1 MDNDNNFESFS
12 KSISGLSQYSDAYE
26 DYYEQKKTCI
36 KNINDNSQ
44 KILKN
49 DIGIK
54 EKEFKK
60 TNTYMD
66 NGFLPI
72 PENTNENSLENLKI
86 LYNKDSSQMIED
98 EFNGKNRIINLTN
111 RLGLLQNDEQIVK
124 DKTISSVRIEE
135 DLYSIK
141 EKSQDFSSKQNSDK
155 DFNDIKFDKSDI
167 IIKKKNIG
175 IFDTNLQPLDTIKN
189 GNSKINNNLYL
200 NLNAKK
206 EDKSVN
212 KQFKRYKVFTDI
224 NNIYNLRGDIFPQ
237 NTYIISNNSK
247 KSNKNHSYFDINNIL
262 KKAVVMN
269 GTKSNKLKK
278 SLRKSNILLSG
289 EFNDVN
295 DNKLD
300 DKLPINNIEFGNIK
314 IDEININYLKKYLRK
329 IETESKHKNSSNKYI
344 KTLLELQN
352 FYTDNSEV
360 WVIKISPDGRFL
372 AVGCKKGKIIIY
384 EVMGYNFSQY
394 KINYNKNN
402 ILEYLKFLNEAPY
415 KTLEKHKSDIIDL
428 SWSPFYPNL
437 LLSSSFD
444 HYVYLWDINQ
454 KESNCLINE
463 YEHNDIV
470 TSISFNPNI
479 KNYFISGCLDT
490 FVTVWKFDYDFNII
504 DDIEESYN
512 KNNNENNKYENSE
525 ANIIDK
531 LLKDNKNIISK
542 NKRKKINKI
551 NNIDTNPANNTLDD
565 INKTNQ
571 YLEQTY
577 KNRIDYFNIAQ
588 KITSLSYFPD
598 GSKIAIGTEKG
609 KIYVYNTFPKIDYNN
624 NFFVSKKKLGIF
636 HDGKKVTNIQFIDK
650 IHAII
655 ATCDSCIRLA
665 DMIAGKILYQYKGYV
680 NKDYMTRAYSD
691 LNDDVIIAGGE
702 DGHCYLWN
710 LIDKKSKKENENYV
724 KFKPF
729 SKELITCSL
738 IVGENCYTNYMQ
750 KILKLTNKI
759 IIVSI
764 IINGTSKGRL
774 EVLLNID
781 EAFQRK

>member
-12 KSISGLSQYSDAYE
+12 KSLSGLSQYSDVCE
-26 DYYEQKKTCI
+26 DFYEQKKTSI
-36 KNINDNSQ
+36 KNINHNNQ
-44 KILKN
+44 KIIKN
-49 DIGIK
+49 NIGIK
-54 EKEFKK
+54 EKVFKK

-66 NGFLPI
+66 NAFLPI

-86 LYNKDSSQMIED
+86 LYNKKDSSQMIED
-98 EFNGKNRIINLTN
+98 EFNVKNQINNLTN
-111 RLGLLQNDEQIVK
+111 KHGLLQNDDQIVN
-124 DKTISSVRIEE
+124 DKTISTAKIEE
-135 DLYSIK
+135 DLYSIN
-141 EKSQDFSSKQNSDK
+141 ENSQYFSSKKNSDK
-155 DFNDIKFDKSDI
+155 DFNEFKFDKSDI

-175 IFDTNLQPLDTIKN
+175 TFDANLKPLDTIKN
-189 GNSKINNNLYL
+189 GNSNNNLFL
-200 NLNAKK
+200 NLNTKK
-206 EDKSVN
+206 ENKPVN
-212 KQFKRYKVFTDI
+212 KQFKRYKTITDI
-224 NNIYNLRGDIFPQ
+224 KNICNLRGDISPQ
-237 NTYIISNNSK
+237 NTYIISKNSK
-247 KSNKNHSYFDINNIL
+247 KSNEKHSYFDIKNIL

-269 GTKSNKLKK
+269 GAKCNKLKK
-278 SLRKSNILLSG
+278 SLKKSNILLSG

-295 DNKLD
+295 DSKLD
-300 DKLPINNIEFGNIK
+300 DKLPINNIEFGDIK
-314 IDEININYLKKYLRK
+314 IDEININFLKKHLRK

-372 AVGCKKGKIIIY
+372 AGGCKKGKIIIY

-402 ILEYLKFLNEAPY
+402 ILEYLNFLNETPY

-454 KESNCLINE
+454 EGSNCLINE

-490 FVTVWKFDYDFNII
+490 FVTVWKFDYYFSAVE
-504 DDIEESYN
+504 DIEENYN

-531 LLKDNKNIISK
+531 LLKDNKSIINK
-542 NKRKKINKI
+542 NKNKKNNKI
-551 NNIDTNPANNTLDD
+551 NNTDTNPANDTIEE

-609 KIYVYNTFPKIDYNN
+609 KIYVYNTFPKIHYNN
-624 NFFVSKKKLGIF
+624 NFFVSKKKFGIF

-655 ATCDSCIRLA
+655 ATCDSYIRLA

-680 NKDYMTRAYSD
+680 NKDYMTRAYAD
-691 LNDDVIIAGGE
+691 LNDDIIIAGGD
-702 DGHCYLWN
+702 DGHCYIWN
-710 LIDKKSKKENENYV
+710 LIDKKNNKKNKNHV
-724 KFKPF
+724 NFKPF

-738 IVGENCYTNYMQ
+738 IAGENCYINYMQ
-750 KILKLTNKI
+750 KIFKLTNKI

-781 EAFQRK
+781 EDFQRK